1 MPRIKHVAIATQD
14 PEGTAKFYKEGLG
27 LIEVGKVSSALAEG
41 YYLSDGY
48 INLAILKYRTDE
60 VAMTEGAPRHAG
72 IHHIGFSV
80 DDMADAQAQILSAG
94 AKPHLEQHVNAAMKE
109 PNSLNVEYKFTVPD
123 GVTVD
128 LSAVGWATQPD

>member
-1 MPRIKHVAIATQD
+1 MPRIKHVAIATRD

-27 LIEVGKVSSALAEG
+27 LIEVGKVQSALAEG

-48 INLAILKYRTDE
+48 INLAILKYHTDE
-60 VAMTEGAPRHAG
+60 VATTEGAPRHAG

-80 DDMADAQAQILSAG
+80 EDMTDAQAQILGAG
-94 AKPHLEQHVNAAMKE
+94 ATPHLEQQVNAAMKDV
-109 PNSLNVEYKFTVPD
+109 NSLNVEYKFTGPD

-128 LSAVGWATQPD
+128 LSAAGWATQPD